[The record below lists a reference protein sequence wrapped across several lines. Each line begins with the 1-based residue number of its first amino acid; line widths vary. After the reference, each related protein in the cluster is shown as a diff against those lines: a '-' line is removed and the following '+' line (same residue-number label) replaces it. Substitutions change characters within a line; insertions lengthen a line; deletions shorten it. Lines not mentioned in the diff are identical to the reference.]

1 MIQAEI
7 TELTTAHKLS
17 IWVVVGGFVGAC
29 THIYLA
35 LAAIPFHLYCAF
47 RIGRA
52 IQLPSIALAAISILM
67 LIPIANTLGL
77 LLLNNK
83 AARLFKQAG
92 VPIGPMG
99 FKRQDVNS
107 SEELLKAIEAK
118 KGAANQHVQTNDSNG

>member
-29 THIYLA
+29 THIYL
-35 LAAIPFHLYCAF
+35 
-47 RIGRA
+47 
-52 IQLPSIALAAISILM
+52 ALAAISILM